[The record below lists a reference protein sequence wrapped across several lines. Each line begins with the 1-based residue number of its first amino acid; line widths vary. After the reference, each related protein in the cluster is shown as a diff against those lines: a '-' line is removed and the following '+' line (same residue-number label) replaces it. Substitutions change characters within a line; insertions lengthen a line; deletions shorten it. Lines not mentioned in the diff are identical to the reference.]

1 MPGKRLMPDHQFN
14 RKLTAILSADVEGYS
29 RLMSLD
35 ETDTVVTLK
44 AYRAIISRL
53 ISSHN
58 GRVVDSPGDN
68 LLAEFASV
76 VDAVQCAL
84 KIQDELKTNN
94 DVLPADRQM
103 VFRIGINLGDVI
115 EDGDRIYGDGVNI
128 AARIEALATGGGI
141 CISGGTY
148 EQIQNKV
155 PIGCEFIGKQTVKN
169 IATPVPVFRIW
180 KDPHATACSVAST
193 VRSKPKRSYLMA
205 TIVVALVLIA
215 AVAVVVYQAK
225 SPALQVS
232 ESASV
237 QLDNIASERASI
249 AVLPFTNLSDNPD
262 QDYFSDG
269 ITNDIITDLSKFSE
283 LAVTAS
289 NTVFKY
295 KGKSPD
301 IRELGKTLKVKYVL
315 EGSIQKAGDQVRI
328 NAQLID
334 TATGNHIWADRFN
347 RQIKDIFE
355 LQDEI
360 IETTVRKLAVKVNQ
374 SERAVAMRKRTG
386 NLEAYDYYLQAYH
399 HHYHH
404 TLDDSIEARKLFQK
418 AIALDPNYASAY
430 VGLAK
435 VRVWAVAYG
444 YTEFPNVVLREAL
457 DLTKK
462 AVHLDD
468 SNASAHGQLGYIYM
482 RFGEYGLAKSE
493 LQKAIDLNPNDYV
506 SYRYMGAVLLYSGH
520 PDESLAWH
528 KKHFEYNPDISP
540 GNYMN
545 VGIAHYLNG
554 DDDKAIDWLKQ
565 AATKWPTF
573 LGAHIILAAI
583 YGNAD
588 QVEQAQVEKTEIL
601 RLSPFFRVDFYG
613 KAYQNPNHRE
623 RIANGLR
630 KAGLS

>member
-1 MPGKRLMPDHQFN
+1 MPDHQFN

-35 ETDTVVTLK
+35 ETETVITLK
-44 AYRAIISRL
+44 ACRTIISRL
-53 ISSHN
+53 IMQHH
-58 GRVVDSPGDN
+58 GRVIDSPGDN

-76 VDAVQCAL
+76 VDAVECAL
-84 KIQDELKTNN
+84 EIQDELKTSN
-94 DVLPADRQM
+94 DGLPADRQM

-141 CISGGTY
+141 CISGSTY

-155 PIGCEFIGKQTVKN
+155 PVGCEFIGKQTVKN
-169 IATPVPVFRIW
+169 IASPIPVFRIW
-180 KDPHATACSVAST
+180 KDPHATTCSVAST
-193 VRSKPKRSYLMA
+193 VRSKPKSSYLMA

-215 AVAVVVYQAK
+215 AVAVVVYQSK

-269 ITNDIITDLSKFSE
+269 ITNDIITDLSKFSG

-289 NTVFKY
+289 NTSFKY
-295 KGKSPD
+295 KGQSPD
-301 IRELGKTLKVKYVL
+301 ITELGKTLRVKYIL
-315 EGSIQKAGDQVRI
+315 EGSVQKAGDHVRI

-334 TATGNHIWADRFN
+334 TASGNHIWADRFN
-347 RQIKDIFE
+347 RQIENIFE

-360 IETTVRKLAVKVNQ
+360 VETTVRKLAVKVDQ
-374 SERAVAMRKRTG
+374 SERAVAMRKGTH
-386 NLEAYDYYLQAYH
+386 NLKAYDYYLQAYH
-399 HHYHH
+399 HHYQH
-404 TLDDSIEARKLFQK
+404 TLVDSIEARQLFQK
-418 AIALDPNYASAY
+418 AIALDPNYAAAY

-435 VRVWAVAYG
+435 VRQWAVTYG
-444 YTEFPNVVLREAL
+444 HTEFPNVVLQEAL
-457 DLTKK
+457 DLAKK
-462 AVHLDD
+462 AVQLDD
-468 SNASAHGQLGYIYM
+468 SNASAHGELGYIYM
-482 RFGEYGLAKSE
+482 RFGEYDLAKSE

-506 SYRYMGAVLLYSGH
+506 SYRYMGSVLLYSGL
-520 PDESLAWH
+520 PDESLAWYE
-528 KKHFEYNPDISP
+528 KHFEFDPDISP
-540 GNYMN
+540 GGYMN

-565 AATKWPTF
+565 AAIKWPTF
-573 LGAHIILAAI
+573 LGAHIILASI
-583 YGNAD
+583 YGNAN
-588 QVEQAQVEKTEIL
+588 QIEQAVAEREKIL
-601 RLSPFFRVDFYG
+601 SLSPFFKIDFYG
-613 KAYQNPNHRE
+613 QAYQNPNHRE
-623 RIANGLR
+623 KIVSGLR
-630 KAGLS
+630 KAGLT